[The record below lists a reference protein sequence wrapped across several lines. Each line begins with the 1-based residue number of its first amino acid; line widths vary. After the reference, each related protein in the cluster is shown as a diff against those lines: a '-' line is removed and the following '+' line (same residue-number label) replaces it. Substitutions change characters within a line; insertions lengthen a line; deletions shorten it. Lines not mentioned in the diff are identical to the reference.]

1 MIGLDTSFLVGLA
14 VREHP
19 VHAACQAIFE
29 AEIVGRPGSFALA
42 PQVLTE
48 FAHVVTDPRR
58 FERPLAMPDALDM
71 CRTWW
76 NASECRQ
83 VAPGAEAGNL
93 FLNWMSAHRL
103 GRKRILDTLLAATWY
118 SAGIT
123 RIATTNWRDF
133 VIFEVFEVVGLD

>member
-1 MIGLDTSFLVGLA
+1 
-14 VREHP
+14 
-19 VHAACQAIFE
+19 
-29 AEIVGRPGSFALA
+29 
-42 PQVLTE
+42 VLTE

-58 FERPLAMPDALDM
+58 FERPPAVPDALDM
-71 CRTWW
+71 CRTWS

-93 FLNWMSAHRL
+93 FLNWMSAHRF
-103 GRKRILDTLLAATWY
+103 GRKCIPGTLLAVTWC

>member
-1 MIGLDTSFLVGLA
+1 VPTDAIDLGAVLFPGALRLPGLRLL
-14 VREHP
+14 
-19 VHAACQAIFE
+19 
-29 AEIVGRPGSFALA
+29 RPGWVALA

-58 FERPLAMPDALDM
+58 FERPPAMPDALDM

-93 FLNWMSAHRL
+93 FLNWMSARRL
-103 GRKRILDTLLAATWY
+103 SGANGFRAHCLP
-118 SAGIT
+118 
-123 RIATTNWRDF
+123 
-133 VIFEVFEVVGLD
+133 